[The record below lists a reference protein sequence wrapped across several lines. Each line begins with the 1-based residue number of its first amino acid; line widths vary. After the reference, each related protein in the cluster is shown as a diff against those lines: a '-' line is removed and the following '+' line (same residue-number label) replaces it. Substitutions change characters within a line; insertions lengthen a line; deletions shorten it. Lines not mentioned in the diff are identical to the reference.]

1 MNNEAKA
8 CRKPKSEV
16 LGTARVM
23 SYEDLN
29 KARADCAA
37 KEAAKEAKKAA
48 KEAKKAAFDSKLNAP
63 STKKKGG
70 RKKKNV
76 TIPGPFSLDPKVA
89 QMGEKQVAENEQ
101 EVNEGGLGWIW
112 EQDEIL
118 LSRQRAPIA
127 QMW

>member
-1 MNNEAKA
+1 MKNEAKV
-8 CRKPKSEV
+8 RRITKLEV

-23 SYEDLN
+23 SYKDLN
-29 KARADCAA
+29 KARADRAA

-48 KEAKKAAFDSKLNAP
+48 IEAKKAAFDSKLNAP

-76 TIPGPFSLDPKVA
+76 TMSGPFSLDPKVA

-101 EVNEGGLGWIW
+101 EVNEGGVGRTL
-112 EQDEIL
+112 
-118 LSRQRAPIA
+118 A
-127 QMW
+127 